1 MFTSPRHTL
10 LIPLLSGLL
19 AYPISL
25 PAQVAFPATDLA
37 RQDAAGYLRPLSKSG
52 VVKYKVIAS
61 DFATNQAAATG
72 KYSGHRITVIG
83 TVSHL
88 SKGHGENKILVVT
101 IQDPSASLPAVKG
114 EFRYGS
120 IPDNSEVHISG
131 DKSIATLITR
141 DGNGN
146 IVSQSPF
153 LAIGQTVAIK
163 GDFSEVSV
171 GDIVLTACK
180 LIPKERIP
188 ELRNELKSS
197 QG

>member
-1 MFTSPRHTL
+1 LPSILVFPST
-10 LIPLLSGLL
+10 
-19 AYPISL
+19 L
-25 PAQVAFPATDLA
+25 PAQVAFPASPLA
-37 RQDAAGYLRPLSKSG
+37 RQDAAGYLQPLNKSG

-61 DFATNQAAATG
+61 DFATNQAAAIG
-72 KYSGHRITVIG
+72 KYTGHRITVIG
-83 TVSHL
+83 RVSHL

-101 IQDPSASLPAVKG
+101 IQDASASLPAVKG

-120 IPDNSEVHISG
+120 IPDNSEVQISA
-131 DKSIATLITR
+131 DKSVATLISR
-141 DGNGN
+141 DGSGN

-153 LAIGQTVAIK
+153 LSLDQTVAIK

-171 GDIVLTACK
+171 GDIVLTGCK
-180 LIPKERIP
+180 IIPKERLP